1 MLNCVEISSDEPS
14 LQITLHP
21 LSRVLLF
28 IFIFYV
34 VVLAVIDEE
43 MF

>member
-1 MLNCVEISSDEPS
+1 MLNCVEISSDESS

-28 IFIFYV
+28 IFYV

-43 MF
+43 ML